1 MQPAYGHPQF
11 PVGSIFERLVHVRG
25 QIRGAGV
32 NPPLAQLVN
41 GDRAKEKPCHPRT
54 PVRLDLTKPPK

>member
-25 QIRGAGV
+25 QIRDAGV

-41 GDRAKEKPCHPRT
+41 GHRSQGETVSSEDAGSIGF
-54 PVRLDLTKPPK
+54 D